1 LIIGDTLVMDVYLNN
16 TFVYLPS
23 IKLTNFYIESIKTC
37 YVSYASLKKKKKKK
51 LIFKNQENI
60 KKKLKKEIQ

>member
-1 LIIGDTLVMDVYLNN
+1 MDVYLNN

-37 YVSYASLKKKKKKK
+37 YVSYASLKKKKKKI
-51 LIFKNQENI
+51 IFKNQENI